1 MTQQESLKKW
11 ADAGRRVAESV
22 SIVVPLYNEQE
33 SLGELHR
40 RLTAVMTELG
50 CEFEIIYVDD
60 GSNDGSFSLLKKLTA
75 NDRRCKVL
83 RFRRNFGKSAALNAG
98 FKESVYELVISID
111 ADLQDIPEE
120 IPRLLDKIQEG
131 FDLVSSWKQERK
143 DPLVKVLASRFFNY
157 FTALSTGVSIHDIN
171 SGFKCYRRAVLDEIS
186 VYGDMHRY
194 IPVLAS
200 YRGFHIGE
208 IKVRHDQRRFGKSK
222 FGPSRYFGGMFDLL
236 TVIMLTRY
244 NRKPLHVFGILGMLL
259 FGAGLCV
266 DAYLALG
273 WIFGHWIG
281 DRPLLLLGTLLMI
294 IGVQFI
300 FFGLLAEMIAYSS
313 AQRDDYALDRSAAN
327 DPETPVDEAATRTP
341 AEVESINLLSR

>member
-1 MTQQESLKKW
+1 
-11 ADAGRRVAESV
+11 VSV
-22 SIVVPLYNEQE
+22 VIPLYNEKD
-33 SLGELHR
+33 SLEELHR
-40 RLTAVMTELG
+40 RLIMVLNG
-50 CEFEIIYVDD
+50 LDREFEIIYVDD
-60 GSNDGSFSLLKKLTA
+60 GSTDGSYQILRRLTSQ
-75 NDRRCKVL
+75 DRRFKVL

-111 ADLQDIPEE
+111 ADLQDVPEE
-120 IPRLLDKIQEG
+120 IPNLLNKMQED
-131 FDLVSSWKQERK
+131 FDLVSGWKQNRK
-143 DPLVKVLASRFFNY
+143 DPLIKVMTSRFFNY

-171 SGFKCYRRAVLDEIS
+171 SGFKCYRRTVLDEIS

-208 IKVRHDQRRFGKSK
+208 IRVRHDRRKHGKSK
-222 FGPSRYFGGMFDLL
+222 FGPSRYFGGLFDLL

-244 NRKPLHVFGILGMLL
+244 NRKPLHAFGILGMLL
-259 FGAGLCV
+259 FAGGLCV
-266 DAYLALG
+266 DGYLALG

-313 AQRDDYALDRSAAN
+313 AQRDDYALDRSVSLESEASPAES
-327 DPETPVDEAATRTP
+327 PRTPDEANSVDAVYR
-341 AEVESINLLSR
+341 